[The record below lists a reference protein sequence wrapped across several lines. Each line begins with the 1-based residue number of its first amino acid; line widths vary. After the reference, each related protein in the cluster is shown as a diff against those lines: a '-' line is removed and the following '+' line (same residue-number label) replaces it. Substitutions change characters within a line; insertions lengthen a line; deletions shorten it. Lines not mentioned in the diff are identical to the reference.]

1 MKPVLQAILLAER
14 VYQEVTGKKIIAGTF
29 NQVFLNRKG
38 RLPTAHPTEPGEFIF
53 QGGGDM
59 GSPSVY
65 LSLTDCVPEIEI
77 TLRFVNVSKNQVLI
91 EFPFKVQ
98 CPDRLATVELII
110 PLPPLG
116 VFVGEAGTYTLD
128 LIWKDE
134 LLGSHR
140 VVAVD
145 NTPPDQPPANE
156 PNPNPLGGV

>member
-1 MKPVLQAILLAER
+1 MRPVLQAILLAER
-14 VYQEVTGKKIIAGTF
+14 VYQEMTGKKIIAGTF
-29 NQVFLNRKG
+29 NQVFMNRRG
-38 RLPTAHPTEPGEFIF
+38 MLPTAHPTEPGKFVY
-53 QGGGDM
+53 QGGSDL

-65 LSLTDCVPEIEI
+65 LSLTDCVPEVEI

-116 VFVGEAGTYTLD
+116 LFVREAGTYTLD
-128 LIWKDE
+128 LIWQEE

-145 NTPPDQPPANE
+145 ITPTDQPPAKE
-156 PNPNPLGGV
+156 PNQ